1 MNYGLQL
8 YSVRDITA
16 EDFEGALKA
25 VAEMGYKM
33 VEPAGFFGH
42 PANEVKAM
50 LDHYGLE
57 VCSTHTGYR
66 DLFEKF
72 DETLE
77 YHKIIGCNNIILP
90 SAPYKTKEAV
100 TYTVDSIN
108 RYQPIIEAAGMKLHY
123 HNHSHEFLPNQD
135 GQIVEEEYA
144 KRTNVNLEID
154 TFWVYNAHLDPIE
167 IMEKYRDRITH
178 IHLKDGIRK
187 PQPLGPDFDE
197 NGERVV
203 KGRSTGM
210 GEAPVIAVRK
220 KAIEMG
226 AKIIIESEGLDP
238 TGLEETK
245 RCIDFLKALDAKEG
259 I

>member
-8 YSVRDITA
+8 YSVRDSAA
-16 EDFEGALKA
+16 EDFEGTLKA

-33 VEPAGFFGH
+33 IEPAGFFNL

-50 LDHYGLE
+50 VDHYGLE

-66 DLFEKF
+66 EVFEHF
-72 DETLE
+72 EDTIA
-77 YHKIIGCNNIILP
+77 YHKTIGCKNIILP
-90 SAPYKTKEAV
+90 GSMFATKEAL
-100 TYTVDSIN
+100 TYTIDSIN
-108 RYQPIIEAAGMKLHY
+108 RFQPLIEAEGMKLHY
-123 HNHSHEFLPNQD
+123 HNHSREFVPNLD
-135 GQIVEEEYA
+135 GQIAEEEIA

-154 TFWVYNAHLDPIE
+154 TFWVYNAFLDPIE
-167 IMEKYRDRITH
+167 ILEKYKDRITH

-187 PQPLGPDFDE
+187 PTPESSDREAD
-197 NGERVV
+197 
-203 KGRSTGM
+203 GRSTGM
-210 GEAPVIAVRK
+210 GDAPVLAVRK

-238 TGLEETK
+238 TGLGESK